1 VVGKGN
7 RREAATEKEWQW
19 KTDGRQ
25 KEETKGRTKD
35 TYIWVSKEK
44 RACTNFRLL
53 WPCIMNVGWR
63 QRNQQDATNLM
74 FIIKLLS
81 QHVSGIIMPI
91 IRRTRPCTT
100 ACGVL
105 HWLCWL
111 WLCGDGLQA
120 VCTVW
125 KLLLFTSQIV
135 TVIYFSNGNFH
146 TVHTACNPASHNHNQ
161 CRTPHAVVHGLVL
174 LMMGIMMP
182 ETCWDRSLIIN
193 IRLVASCWFLSLH
206 PMFMMHGH
214 KKLRLIV
221 QLGK

>member
-1 VVGKGN
+1 
-7 RREAATEKEWQW
+7 
-19 KTDGRQ
+19 
-25 KEETKGRTKD
+25 
-35 TYIWVSKEK
+35 
-44 RACTNFRLL
+44 
-53 WPCIMNVGWR
+53 
-63 QRNQQDATNLM
+63 M

-81 QHVSGIIMPI
+81 QHVLGIIMPI

-100 ACGVL
+100 AYGVL

-111 WLCGDGLQA
+111 WLTVVVWSC
-120 VCTVW
+120 VMCTQ
-125 KLLLFTSQIV
+125 LTTQLHTT
-135 TVIYFSNGNFH
+135 TV
-146 TVHTACNPASHNHNQ
+146 NHNQ
-161 CRTPHAVVHGLVL
+161 CRTPYAVVHGLVL